1 MNMNQEKRFA
11 LKNLFPGTWRFT
23 DLLSGKG
30 QIYTLKQG
38 EKLIKPL
45 ENQPWIAKWSCKIL

>member
-1 MNMNQEKRFA
+1 MNVNQEKRFA
-11 LKNLFPGTWRFT
+11 LKTGTWRFT
-23 DLLSGKG
+23 DLLPGKC

-45 ENQPWIAKWSCKIL
+45 ENQP